1 MKVVALIIIRIDAFA
16 LIHLD
21 MLTFVTVVKVKN
33 DHVCVTI
40 INTKKIEGRI
50 LRHLSNRKN

>member
-1 MKVVALIIIRIDAFA
+1 MKVVTLLIIRIDAFA

-21 MLTFVTVVKVKN
+21 MLIFVTVVKVKN

-40 INTKKIEGRI
+40 INTKKVEGTI
-50 LRHLSNRKN
+50 LRHLSK